1 MKATLTDAIVTI
13 RAACCPRSR
22 MQQHVDSTDRQTQ
35 TMAKSRASEGST
47 PREVVRLAVPAFFA
61 LVAEPAFLLVDSAIV
76 GHLGATPLAGLAI
89 ASTILVTAVGICV
102 FLAYGTTAVVARQI
116 GAGDRAGAIT
126 AGIDGSW
133 LALILGATIGTIV
146 GFGARPLAAA
156 FGPPPQVLEQ
166 AVTYLRVS
174 AAGIPAMLIVLAA
187 TGVLRGMLDTRTPL
201 AVSVVGFSVNAALN
215 YALVYGLGWGI
226 AGSAWGTVVAQWL
239 MAAALATVVIR
250 YAARLRVPLRTHPA
264 RVLAA
269 AVSGIPLLVRTVAL
283 RAILVLTA
291 WVATGL
297 GEVTLAAHQVALTV
311 WIFVTFAFDAIAIA
325 AQALTGQSLGAG
337 DARAARDAT
346 TLMVRWGMIA
356 GGVALILII
365 LVRPWLP
372 ALFTPDENV
381 QTVLATALSVVAL
394 SMPATAIFCVLD
406 GVLIGAGDTRW
417 LAWSMVALLAAYVPI
432 ALGIRWV
439 RPVLVGDDPTSV
451 TGQSNGILW
460 LWLAFTALM
469 SVRAAVLWLRAR
481 TDRWMRLGRSAV

>member
-1 MKATLTDAIVTI
+1 M
-13 RAACCPRSR
+13 R
-22 MQQHVDSTDRQTQ
+22 QHVDERTGRLGR
-35 TMAKSRASEGST
+35 MARSRAPEGST
-47 PREVVRLAVPAFFA
+47 PREVARLAITAFFA

-89 ASTILVTAVGICV
+89 ASTILGTAVGVCI
-102 FLAYGTTAVVARQI
+102 FLAYGTTALVARQI
-116 GAGDRAGAIT
+116 GSGDRAGAIT

-133 LALILGATIGTIV
+133 LALILGAIIGSMV

-156 FGPPPQVLEQ
+156 FGPDPAVLEQ

-174 AAGIPAMLIVLAA
+174 AAGLPAMLIVFAA

-226 AGSAWGTVVAQWL
+226 AGSAWGTVIAQWL
-239 MAAALATVVIR
+239 MASALAAVVIR
-250 YAARLRVPLRTHPA
+250 YAARLRVPLHTHPA

-269 AVSGIPLLVRTVAL
+269 AVSGIPLLIRTVAL

-297 GEVTLAAHQVALTV
+297 GEVTLASHQVALTI
-311 WIFVTFAFDAIAIA
+311 WIFVTYAFDAIAIA

-337 DARAARDAT
+337 DARAARAAT
-346 TLMVRWGMIA
+346 TLMVRWGMIV
-356 GGVALILII
+356 GGLAMVALILA
-365 LVRPWLP
+365 RPWLP
-372 ALFTPDENV
+372 GMFTPEKDV

-417 LAWSMVALLAAYVPI
+417 LAWSMVALLAAYGPVAI
-432 ALGIRWV
+432 GIRWL

-451 TGQSNGILW
+451 TGQSNGVLW

-481 TDRWMRLGRSAV
+481 TDRWMRLGHAA